1 MDISALLSP
10 QDSPVR
16 ETPPPVARSSPKRT
30 ARNKSST
37 NPKIGQSPLSKTSLP
52 SSSPRRAKLQARPAM
67 PSPTTS
73 LPGPTV
79 VSAVRTLPIDNSRP
93 ERQLS
98 TSGMDILVDLAS
110 MQYHQQEARANAGGL
125 RSVEVFDNQHS
136 PSGILPTLHT
146 LSRPQP
152 VSRSSLELSMTD
164 VPTSTPPPRTFTAAS
179 LSESDLET
187 VAQLVSYLAENP
199 FAYQSHV
206 QLVKLLHRGLVSH
219 ASVSDPHSYDLLL
232 DLKQATEAMDGRFAI
247 GEDLWADRLQDQQ
260 LLANSLEDCIGVV
273 ESFKKAVQE
282 EAGSTRLWLMY
293 GDWMESLYHT
303 AHHVTE
309 NERSRDDLSI
319 LQCWSIEDRSMA
331 AELFGKT
338 QLKEIWQQGVDETRY
353 RIHDSH
359 LVWDRY
365 TDFLLQDLA
374 QAPTSDS
381 VLALTRHFMDRLQV
395 PHSTWEQTFQTFSTF
410 TSTYDN
416 VNYEETMVAANQ
428 LGADAKNK
436 YATREVME
444 VRLQRAVENGDKDA
458 EWTVYAEYLD
468 WELSQNRKRKA
479 FSFELVNSL
488 YQRVNL
494 RFPADTSFWE
504 DYLAFLV
511 DEAASNQSQGT
522 SSMKVSERASRHCPW
537 SGTLWTQYLQ
547 GAERED
553 LSFTEIGH
561 IKHKATSTG
570 LLDAGGMEEILKV
583 HTAWCGFLRRRAFQ
597 PNSTDEDLDVAEV
610 KVFIYFIDFS

>member
-10 QDSPVR
+10 QDSPIR
-16 ETPPPVARSSPKRT
+16 ETPSPVARSSPKRT

-37 NPKIGQSPLSKTSLP
+37 NSKIGQSPLSKTSLP
-52 SSSPRRAKLQARPAM
+52 SSSPRHAKLQARPAM

-79 VSAVRTLPIDNSRP
+79 VSAVSTPPMDNIRP

-125 RSVEVFDNQHS
+125 RSVE
-136 PSGILPTLHT
+136 TMHT

-179 LSESDLET
+179 LSETDLET

-199 FAYQSHV
+199 FAYESHI

-219 ASVSDPHSYDLLL
+219 ATVSNPHSYDLLL
-232 DLKQATEAMDGRFAI
+232 DLRQATEAMDARFAI
-247 GEDLWADRLQDQQ
+247 GEDLWVDRLQDQQ

-273 ESFKKAVQE
+273 ESYKKAVQE

-293 GDWMESLYHT
+293 GDWMESLYRT

-319 LQCWSIEDRSMA
+319 LQCWSVEDRSMA
-331 AELFGKT
+331 AEIFGKK
-338 QLKEIWQQGVDETRY
+338 QLMEIWQQGVDETKF
-353 RIHDSH
+353 RIPDSH

-365 TDFLLQDLA
+365 TEVLLQDLA

-395 PHSTWEQTFQTFSTF
+395 PHTTWEHTFQTFSTF

-416 VNYEETMVAANQ
+416 VNYEDTMVVANQ

-436 YATREVME
+436 YANREVME

-479 FSFELVNSL
+479 FSFELVNAL
-488 YQRVNL
+488 YQRANI

-511 DEAASNQSQGT
+511 DEA
-522 SSMKVSERASRHCPW
+522 SSHQLRVSERASRHCPW

-547 GAERED
+547 GAERGD

-610 KVFIYFIDFS
+610 KVCMYSVDLS